1 MKKIKMN
8 PEINDRL
15 SSMMLW
21 NGADEYLKAGRTLFE
36 NYKDKPN
43 FMQFPGRPAYFV
55 VCQAIELGL
64 KAYLRASGEDEDFLV
79 RICNHNLLTALK
91 AAEDLG
97 LTNLFRLEP
106 EERGEL
112 DLANALYSSKA
123 LQFTIAGR
131 YTLPHFETLLQIAEK
146 LVVKTEKFCL
156 NNVERHAAKPTAV
169 TTLRAARKK

>member
-1 MKKIKMN
+1 MN

-55 VCQAIELGL
+55 VCQAIELAL

-79 RICNHNLLTALK
+79 RI
-91 AAEDLG
+91 
-97 LTNLFRLEP
+97 
-106 EERGEL
+106 
-112 DLANALYSSKA
+112 
-123 LQFTIAGR
+123 
-131 YTLPHFETLLQIAEK
+131 
-146 LVVKTEKFCL
+146 
-156 NNVERHAAKPTAV
+156 
-169 TTLRAARKK
+169 